1 MPLNFLYCGLI
12 HQALPNARIVVLRRN
27 PMDSCLSNYRQL
39 LTTQQAYY
47 AYTYSLD
54 ATAQFYCLFN
64 ELIAHWERVLPSNR
78 FLQIRYEDIVFDQ
91 RNQTERLLTF
101 CDLEWEEACLNFHQ
115 NEAPVSTASSVQV
128 RKPLYSGSIGRW
140 QRYGGALD
148 ELEQILRDKGIDV
161 LEGLPKRS

>member
-1 MPLNFLYCGLI
+1 M
-12 HQALPNARIVVLRRN
+12 
-27 PMDSCLSNYRQL
+27 
-39 LTTQQAYY
+39 
-47 AYTYSLD
+47 
-54 ATAQFYCLFN
+54 
-64 ELIAHWERVLPSNR
+64 AHWERVLPSNR

-91 RNQTERLLTF
+91 RNQTKRLLKF
-101 CDLEWEEACLNFHQ
+101 CDLEWKEACLNFHQ

-140 QRYGGALD
+140 QRYAGALD